1 MASGRQA
8 SYLPV
13 IPPSST
19 GDRMHARWRHS
30 HQELSDARSGN
41 SDSAARYSDLQHLTR
56 NNCYAVPS

>member
-19 GDRMHARWRHS
+19 GDRMHARWLHS
-30 HQELSDARSGN
+30 LQELSDARSVN
-41 SDSAARYSDLQHLTR
+41 SDPAPAIPTCST
-56 NNCYAVPS
+56 